1 VPQPTQP
8 ISLNSRWR
16 YKQSLIEVTVKRV
29 TIGTV
34 SYIAVDKSASG
45 SVPQWQFLENFQPVT
60 EKKKPASDKQG
71 NSSPAKKP
79 RRPA

>member
-1 VPQPTQP
+1 VPQTTQP
-8 ISLNSRWR
+8 ISLNNRGR
-16 YKQSLIEVTVKRV
+16 YKQSLIEVTVTRV

-45 SVPQWQFLENFQPVT
+45 SVPQWQFLENFPPVT

-71 NSSPAKKP
+71 NSSAKKS
-79 RRPA
+79 RKPA